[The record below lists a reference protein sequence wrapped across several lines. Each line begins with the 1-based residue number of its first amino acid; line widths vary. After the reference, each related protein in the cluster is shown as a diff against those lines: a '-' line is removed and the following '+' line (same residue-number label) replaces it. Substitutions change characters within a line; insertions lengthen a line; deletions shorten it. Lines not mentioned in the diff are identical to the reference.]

1 MMKTDVLVIG
11 GGLAGAATAYYLAQA
26 GADVLLVEARDL
38 NTQASGANAGS
49 IHLQLQHPEFVA
61 FGPDWARAYGPT
73 LRLLQASLD
82 MWLELSGELQ
92 VDLEVRMTGGLLVA
106 TTDAQ
111 MRAIEAKTVIDRS
124 FGVPIDILNRTALR
138 ALAPYLTEDAIGGGF
153 CANEGRANPLRATPA
168 YAAAAQRLGATILT
182 GTAVTAI
189 EAAPGGYLVQTGRG
203 PVIAGR
209 VVNAAGA
216 AAADIAMMLGMRVA
230 LQGFPLQATVTEPI
244 APLIPHLVYSAAG
257 KLTVKQG
264 LNGSCLIGG
273 GWSARK
279 RATGALVVDAG
290 NLTGNMGRAA
300 AVIPALGQARV
311 VRCWTAVVN
320 GTADWRPIIGEAPG
334 HPGFFLSLFPW
345 MGFSA
350 GPMTA
355 RMTADLVLGRTPGL
369 SLKGIS
375 SLAD

>member
-11 GGLAGAATAYYLAQA
+11 GGLAGAATAYYLAKD

-49 IHLQLQHPEFVA
+49 IHVQLQHPEFVSY
-61 FGPDWARAYGPT
+61 GPDWARAYGPT
-73 LRLLQASLD
+73 LRLLQASLE
-82 MWLELSGELQ
+82 MWLGLSEELQ
-92 VDLEVRMTGGLLVA
+92 VDLDVRMTGGLLVA

-111 MRAIEAKTVIDRS
+111 MRAIEAKAVIDRS
-124 FGVPIDILNRTALR
+124 FGVPIDVLDRESLR
-138 ALAPYLTEDAIGGGF
+138 KLAPYLTTDAIGGGF
-153 CANEGRANPLRATPA
+153 CPQEGKANPLKATPA
-168 YAAAAQRLGATILT
+168 YAAAAVRLGARIQTHTEVT
-182 GTAVTAI
+182 GLEAV
-189 EAAPGGYLVQTGRG
+189 PGGYLVQTSRG
-203 PVIAGR
+203 PVTAGR

-216 AAADIAMMLGMRVA
+216 AAADIAMMLGLPVA
-230 LQGFPLQATVTEPI
+230 LQGFPLQVTVTEPLG
-244 APLIPHLVYSAAG
+244 PLIPHLVYSAAG
-257 KLTVKQG
+257 KLTVKQTR
-264 LNGSCLIGG
+264 NGSCIIGG
-273 GWSARK
+273 GWSAAR
-279 RATGALVVDAG
+279 RATGELVVDAA
-290 NLTGNMGRAA
+290 NLARNMGRAA
-300 AVIPALGQARV
+300 MVIPALGQARV

-355 RMTADLVLGRTPGL
+355 RMTADLVLGRTPRL
-369 SLKGIS
+369 PLKGIS